1 MNKPK
6 PLEISEEQVL
16 YFRSRRGHLIGDGA
30 VDAPAAARAILGA
43 QAQQEGSGLLAL
55 CLRAKAKREFAS
67 RLEDS
72 CGSWLTGAICRP
84 RPKSALNRRTRD
96 IHKRSGLPSLCSRPD
111 RGQVSCCY
119 NLDSLVEFWHGTS
132 APHHRTRPLAPR
144 NEPRSQRR
152 LGFP

>member
-96 IHKRSGLPSLCSRPD
+96 IHRST
-111 RGQVSCCY
+111 RGST
-119 NLDSLVEFWHGTS
+119 LGSWHDHPRT
-132 APHHRTRPLAPR
+132 HHSTRPLSVR
-144 NEPRSQRR
+144 H
-152 LGFP
+152 L